1 MRFPG
6 WLLLIGCCAVVS
18 LTIACGDSSGPSI
31 APATIVLVS
40 GDAQATPEVGTK
52 LPLPLTIK
60 VTDAQGKG
68 LSGVTV
74 TWSTASGTLSASS
87 SVTDDNGTA
96 TVEWTLGNTAGSQ
109 TATATVLGLKP
120 VTFSVIAVAG
130 PLAQIILSRDTV
142 KLLGIGDSFRLTAR
156 AADRFG
162 NILAQATSVESND
175 TTIVT
180 ADNFGSGALLTAH
193 ASDKTTTVR
202 ATAGSVLKTG
212 TVVVLPPPCGSG
224 SQSSNLGVGEIAF
237 FPGSTASEF
246 CVQGTAAGAEF
257 TAIPYYSDFNGS
269 LLGISIS
276 TGNTTTGVTA
286 NRVITPSFQKVTP
299 TGLRLS
305 QDEEFE
311 LALRE
316 RSIAELTPLIQGA
329 RMAKQQGEGRFS
341 MSVAVPAVGDIMRF
355 NTNANSACSNA
366 NMHAGR
372 VVAITNRAIVVAD
385 TVNPAN
391 GFSTADF
398 QDFGA
403 AFDTLV
409 FPVDSINFGAPTDID
424 KNQHV
429 ILFFTRAVNEL
440 TPPNVGFYV
449 GGFFFSR
456 DLFPTTQTSGVTG
469 CATSNFA
476 EMFYLLVPDP
486 DGVVNQN
493 VRTID
498 FVKSVTVA
506 TLAHEF
512 QHLINASR
520 HLYVNGS
527 SAFEDVFLD
536 EGLSHEAEELAFYR
550 SSGLAPRQ
558 NLSYQ
563 TIQASPSIQI
573 AFDNFGAANFR
584 RFRDYLTN
592 PQTNSPYVNNG
603 YIPTRGAIWSF
614 LRYAADRRG
623 GSESQM
629 WFQLANP
636 PTGVHGIANITHAVT
651 PDLAGWVR
659 DWTIANYADDF
670 VPGVAS
676 VYTYPSWNIR
686 SIVEVVSQGMWVL
699 DTQQVDS
706 TNITSV
712 SIGDGSA
719 AYLRFGVR
727 PGTVGGGRITAR
739 GATVPP
745 GFTLSVLRTK

>member
-18 LTIACGDSSGPSI
+18 LTIACGDSSGPGI

-52 LPLPLTIK
+52 LPLPLTIR
-60 VTDAQGKG
+60 VADAQGKG

-74 TWSTASGTLSASS
+74 NWSTASGTLSASS

-96 TVEWTLGNTAGSQ
+96 TVEWTLGNSAGSQ
-109 TATATVLGLKP
+109 SARASVVGLKS
-120 VTFSVIAVAG
+120 VTFNVIAVAG
-130 PLAQIILSRDTV
+130 QLAQIILSRDTV
-142 KLLGIGDSFRLTAR
+142 ELLGIGDSFRLTAR
-156 AADRFG
+156 AGVERHHDRHGRQFWKRRG
-162 NILAQATSVESND
+162 SDRPRVGQDND
-175 TTIVT
+175 
-180 ADNFGSGALLTAH
+180 GSRDGRVDLENRHRGGT
-193 ASDKTTTVR
+193 
-202 ATAGSVLKTG
+202 ATAMRIGLSVIQSQCRTG
-212 TVVVLPPPCGSG
+212 RVFPR
-224 SQSSNLGVGEIAF
+224 SNGFGILRA
-237 FPGSTASEF
+237 
-246 CVQGTAAGAEF
+246 
-257 TAIPYYSDFNGS
+257 PYYSDFNGS
-269 LLGISIS
+269 LLRISIS
-276 TGNTTTGVTA
+276 TGNTTTGVTS
-286 NRVITPSFQKVTP
+286 NRVIAPSFQRVAA
-299 TGLRLS
+299 TGLQLS
-305 QDEEFE
+305 QSEEFE

-316 RSIAELTPLIQGA
+316 RSIAELTPLIPGA
-329 RMAKQQGEGRFS
+329 RMAKQQGAGRFS
-341 MSVAVPAVGDIMRF
+341 MSVAVPAVGDMVRF
-355 NTNANSACSNA
+355 NTNANSACSNP
-366 NMHAGR
+366 NMRDGR

-385 TVNPAN
+385 TANPAN
-391 GFSTADF
+391 GFTTADF
-398 QDFGA
+398 QSFGA

-456 DLFPTTQTSGVTG
+456 DLFPTTQSNGVSGVSG

-493 VRTID
+493 ARTID

-527 SAFEDVFLD
+527 AAFEDTFLD
-536 EGLSHEAEELAFYR
+536 EGLAHEAEELAFYR
-550 SSGLAPRQ
+550 SSGLTPRQ

-563 TIQASPSIQI
+563 TIQASPSIQV

-584 RFRDYLTN
+584 RFREYLTN
-592 PQTNSPYVNNG
+592 PGNNSPYVNNG
-603 YIPTRGAIWSF
+603 FIPTRGAIWSF

-636 PTGVHGIANITHAVT
+636 PTGVHGISNITRAVT

-670 VPGVAS
+670 VPGLPA
-676 VYTYPSWNIR
+676 VYTHLSWNIR
-686 SIVEVVSQGMWVL
+686 SIVEVVNQGMWAL
-699 DTQQVDS
+699 DTSPVDS

-719 AYLRFGVR
+719 AYLRFGIR
-727 PGTVGGGRITAR
+727 PSTVGGGRIIAR
-739 GATVPP
+739 GSTVPP